1 MDVDVDDRIAVLI
14 RHVWRRR
21 HTPVTAQPALA
32 AKGPAVVGDVLLRV
46 PVHCPSVVGEVP
58 AVVAWLV
65 LMKQLHPTRRVTD
78 RPPEIPLNISLTI
91 LLTRFCRV
99 PLKRLPLRV

>member
-32 AKGPAVVGDVLLRV
+32 AKGPVVVGDVLLRV
-46 PVHCPSVVGEVP
+46 PVHSPSVVGEVP
-58 AVVAWLV
+58 AVVVWLV
-65 LMKQLHPTRRVTD
+65 LLKQLDPTRRVAGCA
-78 RPPEIPLNISLTI
+78 PEITLEISIPLVLAGIGAEA
-91 LLTRFCRV
+91 V
-99 PLKRLPLRV
+99 

>member
-1 MDVDVDDRIAVLI
+1 MDVDVDDRIAVLT

-32 AKGPAVVGDVLLRV
+32 AKGPVVVGDVLLRV

-58 AVVAWLV
+58 AGVVWLV
-65 LMKQLHPTRRVTD
+65 LMKQLDPTRRVAG
-78 RPPEIPLNISLTI
+78 RAPEITVEISVPTVVAGS
-91 LLTRFCRV
+91 RV
-99 PLKRLPLRV
+99 E